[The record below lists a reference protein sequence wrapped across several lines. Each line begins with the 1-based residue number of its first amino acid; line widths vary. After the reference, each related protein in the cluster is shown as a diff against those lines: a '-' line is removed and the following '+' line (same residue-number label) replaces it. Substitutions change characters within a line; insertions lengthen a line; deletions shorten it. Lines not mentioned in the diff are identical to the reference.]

1 MKKYRSI
8 VIFFFF
14 FIFVFGVIAAFSL
27 IGNIISNSIP
37 VTLANVKINTDIN
50 LIIDPGHG
58 GEDGGAIANG
68 VVEKDL
74 NLEISK
80 KLRDFFFLTG
90 INTHMTRTEDVLLY
104 KAGEENRKK
113 YHDIS
118 NRIQFVNLLD
128 NPVLISIHQN
138 KFEIPKYKG
147 LQVYYSKNHPFGENL
162 AEIIQNNA
170 RNHLAPENKREIK
183 AADSKIRLL
192 NSLDVPAVLVECGF
206 ISNEQ
211 EAHILSDSSYQ
222 NKLAF
227 VLFISSLS
235 FLEE

>member
-37 VTLANVKINTDIN
+37 VTSTNIKINTDIN

-80 KLRDFFFLTG
+80 KLRDFFLLTG

-118 NRIQFVNLLD
+118 NRIQFVNALD

-147 LQVYYSKNHPFGENL
+147 LQVYYSKNHPSGENL
-162 AEIIQNNA
+162 AGIIQNNA
-170 RNHLAPENKREIK
+170 RNYLAPENKREIK

-211 EAHILSDSSYQ
+211 EANILSDSSYQ

>member
-1 MKKYRSI
+1 MKKYQSI
-8 VIFFFF
+8 FLFLFFFF
-14 FIFVFGVIAAFSL
+14 FVIIIFSVFSL
-27 IGNIISNSIP
+27 IGNIIYGSIS
-37 VTLANVKINTDIN
+37 TSSQNIKINTNIN

-68 VVEKDL
+68 VIEKDL

-80 KLRDFFFLTG
+80 KLRDFFLLTG

-104 KAGEENRKK
+104 KDGQENRKK
-113 YHDIS
+113 QHDIS
-118 NRIQFVNLLD
+118 NRIQFVNSYE

-147 LQVYYSKNHPFGENL
+147 LQVYYSKNHPLGENL
-162 AEIIQNNA
+162 AKIIQNNSK
-170 RNHLAPENKREIK
+170 NHLAPENKREIK

-206 ISNEQ
+206 ISNQQ
-211 EAHILSDSSYQ
+211 EALNLSDQSYQ

-227 VLFISSLS
+227 ILFISSLA